1 MRLPIQYALT
11 APDRLPS
18 PARQAAPEAWG
29 PIAFAPLDE
38 SRYPA
43 YRVVR
48 DAAAAGGNRGAIL
61 NAADEVAVAA
71 FLAGAI
77 GFTRIAGVLSDAVE
91 RWGTD
96 LEPGPVEIDALDIEV
111 QSALAAELG
120 LAA

>member
-29 PIAFAPLDE
+29 PIEFAPLDE
-38 SRYPA
+38 ARYPA

-71 FLAGAI
+71 FLGGTIA
-77 GFTRIAGVLSDAVE
+77 FPRIAEVIASAVT
-91 RWGTD
+91 RWGDDTEPA
-96 LEPGPVEIDALDIEV
+96 LEAITALDAEV
-111 QSALAAELG
+111 RSALATELG
-120 LAA
+120 VH